1 MTAPNAHPTAIRSSA
16 PTALMAWLGYA
27 GLIPFVA
34 GAALVWLLQAEARP
48 DVVDALATYAALIAS
63 FLGGI
68 HWGLGMR
75 QGAPAPTPFVWGVL
89 PSLGAWAAL
98 RVAPQAGLLLLGLL
112 LIVCYAVDRR
122 AYPAQGLSAWL
133 GLRLR
138 LTTVASLSCFV
149 AAAAV

>member
-1 MTAPNAHPTAIRSSA
+1 MTAPNATAPTVPLSPTAWVV
-16 PTALMAWLGYA
+16 WLGYG
-27 GLIPFVA
+27 GLIPFVL
-34 GAALVWLLQAEARP
+34 GAALVWLLPSEARP
-48 DVVDALATYAALIAS
+48 DAADALLKYAALIAS

-89 PSLGAWAAL
+89 PSLGAWGAL
-98 RVAPQAGLLLLGLL
+98 LVAPQAGLLLLGLL

-122 AYPAQGLSAWL
+122 AYPALGLSAWL

-138 LTTVASLSCFV
+138 LTTVASLSCF
-149 AAAAV
+149 AAAAAAG

>member
-1 MTAPNAHPTAIRSSA
+1 MTAPTAAVPTAPQP
-16 PTALMAWLGYA
+16 PTAWVVWLGYA
-27 GLIPFVA
+27 GLVPFVL
-34 GAALVWLLQAEARP
+34 GAALVWRVPPELRP

-98 RVAPQAGLLLLGLL
+98 WVAPQAGLLMLGLL

-122 AYPAQGLSAWL
+122 AYPPLGLSAWL

-138 LTTVASLSCFV
+138 LTTVASLSCF
-149 AAAAV
+149 AAAAAG